1 MRIRPWTV
9 ATFILALACRG
20 PGINPPGVL
29 DAWFRH
35 VERNEI
41 DSLRPFLT
49 PDFVFVSD
57 GRTWSA
63 DAFVAMIRGLGI
75 RNPRVKLTNVV
86 SHEIGDVAYLLYQ
99 RDETFEMGGAV
110 RTVPEMGTMVLV
122 RQGSRWQIAQW
133 TATSPP

>member
-1 MRIRPWTV
+1 MRIRHRTV
-9 ATFILALACRG
+9 ATLVFALACRG
-20 PGINPPGVL
+20 PEIKPPAVL

-49 PDFVFVSD
+49 ADFVFVSD
-57 GRTWSA
+57 GRTWNA
-63 DAFVAMIRGLGI
+63 DAFVAMIQGLGI

-110 RTVPEMGTMVLV
+110 RTVPETGTMVLV
-122 RQGSRWQIAQW
+122 RQGPRWQIAQW